1 VIVSHD
7 IKSVYVH
14 AQKTGGS
21 TCTLLLAEH
30 AGVDVT
36 EFGMGWQAAFHEHG
50 MHGSIPR
57 KKLTEFDDYL
67 KWGFVRNP
75 YDRWRS
81 WWQAY
86 GRGKTSGLTPLNI
99 TLRGVD
105 RVGRFETYEQ
115 DVRAILGELGVHVP
129 ESLPHC
135 NPPIRSLKLTAVD
148 ADWIWNR
155 DRRDFE
161 QFGYDQ
167 ESWREYA

>member
-14 AQKTGGS
+14 SEKTGG
-21 TCTLLLAEH
+21 TTITLILAEH
-30 AGVDVT
+30 AGAKIQR
-36 EFGMGWQAAFHEHG
+36 GHGWQSRHHQG
-50 MHGSIPR
+50 PMHSPIPQGR
-57 KKLTEFDDYL
+57 LEEFADYL

-81 WWQAY
+81 WWQIL
-86 GRGKTSGLTPLNI
+86 GRDTKREMIPMHSI
-99 TLRGVD
+99 LRGVD
-105 RVGRFETYEQ
+105 RVGRFEHFER
-115 DVRAILGELGVHVP
+115 DLRDILAGLGVEVP
-129 ESLPHC
+129 TLPHC
-135 NPPIRSLKLTAVD
+135 NPSVQHRALTAAD